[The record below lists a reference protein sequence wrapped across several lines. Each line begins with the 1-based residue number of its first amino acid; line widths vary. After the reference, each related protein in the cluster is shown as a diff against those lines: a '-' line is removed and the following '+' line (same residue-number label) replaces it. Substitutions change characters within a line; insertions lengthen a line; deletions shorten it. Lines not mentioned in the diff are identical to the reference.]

1 MGRANLLSFWHGFFS
16 RSRGKESR
24 SKGKESRS
32 RWKES
37 RSKGKESRSRGKE
50 SSQSESDVALLEGKN
65 DKYDGI
71 IVEPASLPSD
81 PSKFQAMLKKSLA
94 HWKTESK
101 KGIWLKLPIENVD
114 FAPAAVKE
122 GFKYHHAEKD
132 YLMLTCWIS
141 DSPCTLPAN
150 ASHQVGIGA
159 MVINDE
165 NKILVVQEAT
175 GPTKGSGNWKIPT
188 GVVSQG
194 EDVNEAAERE
204 VKEETGV
211 DAEFVEVLGVRQTHT
226 APFGKSDIFFLCLLR
241 PKSADVVK
249 QDTEIAAVQW
259 MPVEE
264 YRSQEFNARS
274 ELMKRF
280 ADIITALSKQQ
291 YTGFMPERLLMGSRG
306 PGAFF
311 YHNTRDINR
320 LSAKESLPEE

>member
-1 MGRANLLSFWHGFFS
+1 
-16 RSRGKESR
+16 
-24 SKGKESRS
+24 
-32 RWKES
+32 
-37 RSKGKESRSRGKE
+37 
-50 SSQSESDVALLEGKN
+50 
-65 DKYDGI
+65 
-71 IVEPASLPSD
+71 
-81 PSKFQAMLKKSLA
+81 
-94 HWKTESK
+94 
-101 KGIWLKLPIENVD
+101 
-114 FAPAAVKE
+114 
-122 GFKYHHAEKD
+122 
-132 YLMLTCWIS
+132 MLTCWIS